1 MVRLAGIEPTTPWF
15 VAKYSIQL
23 SYSREALYSTHKSA
37 SKWTQHFFITIKPYF
52 QVCKAPRARAVQST
66 QNQGVQPFNP
76 MKRKAT
82 CSNLRALIATKMQ
95 KSL

>member
-1 MVRLAGIEPTTPWF
+1 
-15 VAKYSIQL
+15 
-23 SYSREALYSTHKSA
+23 
-37 SKWTQHFFITIKPYF
+37 
-52 QVCKAPRARAVQST
+52 VQST